1 MPAPQPPYSSPA
13 PAGRPRARSRLA
25 FPITV
30 AILIGALI
38 TLIALTIGGDLVE
51 MRNGELVETEGALAW
66 MDIAAA
72 AGALGLVVALAVVLL
87 RQFRSLRTLSDDLL
101 REQERLRSYAELG
114 SDWFWETDAE
124 GRFTHV
130 SGSRPEAI
138 GLQANADV
146 LGKSRRDMIAE
157 GTIIADSDSPEWRR
171 HFAEVAARRPFRDLV
186 YQARAR
192 SGALLMLS
200 ISGEPVF
207 APDGTFVG
215 YRGVTTNITNAKRAE
230 DELRHAKDAA
240 EAANRAKSEFLA
252 NMSHELRTPL
262 NAIIGFSDMM
272 KGELFGKLAHPK
284 YLEYARDIHSSGS
297 HLLELINDVL
307 DMSKIEAGRME
318 LDQSVVNLGAVV
330 KSCLAMI
337 EWRAIQG
344 EVALGDGGGWSLP
357 NIVGDERAIRQVVL
371 NLLTNAIKFT
381 PHGGRVDVSGGV
393 GRNSDVL
400 LIISDTGS
408 GIPPDALKRLF
419 EPFQQVTARVAQRQ
433 EGTGL
438 GLAISRNLMRLHGG
452 DLEIHSKVGEGTIA
466 TARFP
471 ASRIIELPIDKIS

>member
-1 MPAPQPPYSSPA
+1 MPAPQPLSSTPA
-13 PAGRPRARSRLA
+13 PAGRRRARLRVTLSIAVAALVAALVTLLA
-25 FPITV
+25 LDAV
-30 AILIGALI
+30 ELQN
-38 TLIALTIGGDLVE
+38 GDLSK
-51 MRNGELVETEGALAW
+51 TEGALAW
-66 MDIAAA
+66 LDVAAA
-72 AGALGLVVALAVVLL
+72 AGALGIVVALALVLV
-87 RQFRSLRTLSDDLL
+87 RQFEHLRAVSDDLL
-101 REQERLRSYAELG
+101 REQERLRSYASLG

-124 GRFTHV
+124 GRFTHM

-138 GLQANADV
+138 GLRANADI
-146 LGKSRRDMIAE
+146 LGKSRRDLIAE
-157 GTIIADSDSPEWRR
+157 GSIIADPDSPEWRQ
-171 HFAEVAARRPFRDLV
+171 HFADLAARRPFKDLV
-186 YQARAR
+186 YPARAR
-192 SGALLMLS
+192 SGAVLMLS
-200 ISGEPVF
+200 ISGMPVF

-215 YRGVTTNITNAKRAE
+215 YRGVTTNITDSKRAE
-230 DELRHAKDAA
+230 DELRQAKDAA
-240 EAANRAKSEFLA
+240 ETANRAKSEFLA

-272 KGELFGKLAHPK
+272 KGELFGKLGHPK
-284 YLEYARDIHSSGS
+284 YVEYARDIHSSGS

-371 NLLTNAIKFT
+371 NLLSNAIKFT
-381 PHGGRVDVSGGV
+381 PRGGRVDVSGGV
-393 GRNSDVL
+393 GRSSDVL
-400 LIISDTGS
+400 LIISDTGP

-419 EPFQQVTARVAQRQ
+419 EPFQQVTARVTQRQ

-452 DLEIHSKVGEGTIA
+452 DLEIHSKVGEGTVA

>member
-1 MPAPQPPYSSPA
+1 MPARQPFPYLRV
-13 PAGRPRARSRLA
+13 PAGRRRGGLGIA
-25 FPITV
+25 V
-30 AILIGALI
+30 AIAVAALI
-38 TLIALTIGGDLVE
+38 AALLALVGLDIAELE
-51 MRNGELVETEGALAW
+51 AGEVSQSQRALAW
-66 MDIAAA
+66 MDVAAA
-72 AGALGLVVALAVVLL
+72 AGALAIVVALAVVLL
-87 RQFRSLRTLSDDLL
+87 RQFRRLRTISDDLL
-101 REQERLRSYAELG
+101 REQERLRTYASLG
-114 SDWFWETDAE
+114 SDWFWETDAA
-124 GRFTHV
+124 GRFTKM

-138 GLQANADV
+138 GLRANAEIV
-146 LGKSRRDMIAE
+146 GKTRRDMIAE
-157 GTIIADSDSPEWRR
+157 GSIVADPDSPEWRQ
-171 HFAEVAARRPFRDLV
+171 HFADVAAHRPFRDLV
-186 YQARAR
+186 YSARTQ
-192 SGALLMLS
+192 SGEIVMLS
-200 ISGEPVF
+200 VSGEPTF
-207 APDGTFVG
+207 APDGTFEG
-215 YRGVTTNITNAKRAE
+215 YRGVTTNITNTKRAE
-230 DELRHAKDAA
+230 DELRQAKDAA

-272 KGELFGKLAHPK
+272 KGELFGKLGHPK
-284 YLEYARDIHSSGS
+284 YIEYARDIHSSGS
-297 HLLELINDVL
+297 HLLALINDVL

-318 LDQSVVNLGAVV
+318 LDQSVVNLGSVV

-371 NLLTNAIKFT
+371 NLLSNAIKFT

-393 GRNSDVL
+393 GRNGDVL
-400 LIISDTGS
+400 LIISDTGP
-408 GIPPDALKRLF
+408 GIPPDSLKRLF
-419 EPFQQVTARVAQRQ
+419 EPFQQVAARVTQRQ

-471 ASRIIELPIDKIS
+471 AARIIELPIDKIS

>member
-1 MPAPQPPYSSPA
+1 MPAPQPHSSTPA
-13 PAGRPRARSRLA
+13 PAGRRRSRSRIGL
-25 FPITV
+25 PVTV
-30 AILIGALI
+30 AVLIGALI
-38 TLIALTIGGDLVE
+38 ALIVLAIGGDIIE
-51 MRNGELVETEGALAW
+51 MQNGELPETEGALAW

-72 AGALGLVVALAVVLL
+72 AGALGLVVALAFVLL
-87 RQFRSLRTLSDDLL
+87 RQFERLRSLSDDLL
-101 REQERLRSYAELG
+101 REQERLRGYAELG
-114 SDWFWETDAE
+114 SDWFWETDVD
-124 GRFTHV
+124 GRFTHM

-138 GLQANADV
+138 GLRANADI
-146 LGKSRRDMIAE
+146 LGKSRRDLIAD
-157 GTIIADSDSPEWRR
+157 GAIIADLDSEEWQQ
-171 HFAEVAARRPFRDLV
+171 HFADLAARRPFKDLV
-186 YQARAR
+186 YSARTRA
-192 SGALLMLS
+192 GDVLMLS
-200 ISGEPVF
+200 ISGAPVF
-207 APDGTFVG
+207 EPDGTFAG
-215 YRGVTTNITNAKRAE
+215 YRGVTTNVTDPKRTE
-230 DELRHAKDAA
+230 DELRQAKDAA
-240 EAANRAKSEFLA
+240 ETANRAKSEFLA

-272 KGELFGKLAHPK
+272 KGELFGKLSHPK
-284 YLEYARDIHSSGS
+284 YVEYARDIHSSGS

-318 LDQSVVNLGAVV
+318 LDQGVVNLGAVV
-330 KSCLAMI
+330 KACLAMI

-344 EVALGDGGGWSLP
+344 EVALGDGGGWALP

-371 NLLTNAIKFT
+371 NLLSNAIKFT
-381 PHGGRVDVSGGV
+381 PHGGRVDVSGGI

-400 LIISDTGS
+400 LIISDTGP

-419 EPFQQVTARVAQRQ
+419 EPFQQVTARVTQRQ

-466 TARFP
+466 TCRFP

>member
-1 MPAPQPPYSSPA
+1 M
-13 PAGRPRARSRLA
+13 RAA
-25 FPITV
+25 V
-30 AILIGALI
+30 AIGVA
-38 TLIALTIGGDLVE
+38 TLIAALVTLLWLDIVE
-51 MRNGELVETEGALAW
+51 IQTGELSRSEGALAW
-66 MDIAAA
+66 MDVAAA
-72 AGALGLVVALAVVLL
+72 AGALGIVVALAVVLL
-87 RQFRSLRTLSDDLL
+87 RQFEHLRRVSDDLL
-101 REQERLRSYAELG
+101 REQERLRAYASLG

-124 GRFTHV
+124 GRFTKM

-138 GLQANADV
+138 GLRANAHIV
-146 LGKSRRDMIAE
+146 GKTRRDMIAD
-157 GTIIADSDSPEWRR
+157 GSIVADPESPEWQR
-171 HFAEVAARRPFRDLV
+171 HFADLAARRPFRDLT
-186 YQARAR
+186 YTARTQ
-192 SGALLMLS
+192 SGEVVMLS
-200 ISGEPVF
+200 VSGEPCF
-207 APDGTFVG
+207 DLDGTFLG
-215 YRGVTTNITNAKRAE
+215 YRGVTTNITSTKRAE
-230 DELRHAKDAA
+230 EEMRNAKDAA

-272 KGELFGKLAHPK
+272 KSELFGKLGHAK
-284 YLEYARDIHSSGS
+284 YVEYARDIHSSGS

-330 KSCLAMI
+330 RSCLAMI

-344 EVALGDGGGWSLP
+344 EVALGNGGGWSLP

-371 NLLTNAIKFT
+371 NLLSNAIKFT

-393 GRNSDVL
+393 GRNGDVL
-400 LIISDTGS
+400 LIISDTGP
-408 GIPPDALKRLF
+408 GIPPEALKRLF
-419 EPFQQVTARVAQRQ
+419 EPFQQVTARLTQRQ

-466 TARFP
+466 MARFP
-471 ASRIIELPIDKIS
+471 AARIIELSIDKIS

>member
-1 MPAPQPPYSSPA
+1 MPA
-13 PAGRPRARSRLA
+13 PAGRIRNRSRGSL
-25 FPITV
+25 PITV
-30 AILIGALI
+30 ASLIGALMA
-38 TLIALTIGGDLVE
+38 LIMLAIGGDLIE
-51 MRNGELVETEGALAW
+51 MRNGHVSQTEGALAW
-66 MDIAAA
+66 MDVAAA
-72 AGALGLVVALAVVLL
+72 AGALGIVVALAVVLV
-87 RQFRSLRTLSDDLL
+87 RQFQSLRTLSDDLL
-101 REQERLRSYAELG
+101 REQERLRAYAELG

-124 GRFTHV
+124 GRFTRM
-130 SGSRPEAI
+130 SGARPEAI
-138 GLQANADV
+138 GLRPNAEV
-146 LGKSRRDMIAE
+146 LGKSRRDLIAE
-157 GTIIADSDSPEWRR
+157 GSIVADPDSEEWQR
-171 HFAEVAARRPFRDLV
+171 HFADIAARRPFRNLI
-186 YQARAR
+186 YMGRTQAGE
-192 SGALLMLS
+192 SVMLS
-200 ISGEPVF
+200 VSGEPVF
-207 APDGTFVG
+207 GPDGTFTG
-215 YRGVTTNITNAKRAE
+215 YRGATTNITDSKRAE
-230 DELRHAKDAA
+230 DELRQAKDAA

-272 KGELFGKLAHPK
+272 KGELFGKLGHAK
-284 YLEYARDIHSSGS
+284 YVEYARDIHSSGA

-330 KSCLAMI
+330 RSCLAMI

-371 NLLTNAIKFT
+371 NLLSNAIKFT

-393 GRNSDVL
+393 GRNGDVL
-400 LIISDTGS
+400 LIISDTGP

-419 EPFQQVTARVAQRQ
+419 EPFQQVTARVTQRQ

-471 ASRIIELPIDKIS
+471 AARIIELPIDKIS